1 MNSVLKCFSQGAVN
15 LHHSYLAFG
24 TPNAFGQTHPQW
36 PRASLHVMFWA
47 ARLTGTYVRL
57 VHPHSTPALTNAQYS
72 QEHYTWSPNSCRVT
86 APLMSSINQCC
97 PPNHHVML
105 ANMPDQPP
113 QRTPT
118 FVAPAVG
125 FAACLLPSA
134 SSCFASTL
142 SGSRAL
148 YKAILIKAHFSTT
161 TPHWH
166 QHLCKPELQ

>member
-1 MNSVLKCFSQGAVN
+1 MARNSVKSGIACKEWLGGHENSNSINCGNPWRGAWPMNSVLKCFSQGAVN

-47 ARLTGTYVRL
+47 ARLTGTHVRL
-57 VHPHSTPALTNAQYS
+57 VHSRSTPALTNAQYS

-113 QRTPT
+113 QRTP
-118 FVAPAVG
+118 
-125 FAACLLPSA
+125 
-134 SSCFASTL
+134 
-142 SGSRAL
+142 
-148 YKAILIKAHFSTT
+148 
-161 TPHWH
+161 
-166 QHLCKPELQ
+166 HL